1 METVIQVFLSLFGIY
16 CAIGLLFGIYFFAKG
31 AAKLDELIPESKWTV
46 KLLLTSGAIAL
57 WPLLLVKIIAKPKIR
72 S

>member
-1 METVIQVFLSLFGIY
+1 MEIFIQVFLSLFGVY
-16 CAIGLLFGIYFFAKG
+16 CAIGLLFGIYFFTKG

-46 KLLLTSGAIAL
+46 RLLLIPGAIGL
-57 WPLLLVKIIAKPKIR
+57 WPVLLVKIIAKSKIK